1 MNYRFLCSS
10 HPFSVVHNS
19 YLLQNSSRA
28 VAFWQTGFDT
38 AQVFCDD
45 GQWSEALPHIGC
57 AYETAEII
65 LTTKP
70 IVTAGTFELM
80 TSSTVLL
87 AFTFL
92 KLGNEEDARDVY
104 LASIK
109 RLESELSSGADY
121 TELQPTL
128 SFLYRCIENLMAN
141 FSIPQPSV
149 DQLQN
154 DGVVQG
160 TWH

>member
-1 MNYRFLCSS
+1 VNYRFLCSS
-10 HPFSVVHNS
+10 HRT
-19 YLLQNSSRA
+19 YLHQNPSRA

-57 AYETAEII
+57 AYEAAEII

-109 RLESELSSGADY
+109 RLENELLTGAAY
-121 TELQPTL
+121 AEVQPTL
-128 SFLYRCIENLMAN
+128 SFLYRCIQNLMAN
-141 FSIPQPSV
+141 FKVPQPSV
-149 DQLQN
+149 HQLQES
-154 DGVVQG
+154 GAILG
-160 TWH
+160 ALH

>member
-1 MNYRFLCSS
+1 MNYKFLCSS
-10 HPFSVVHNS
+10 HRT
-19 YLLQNSSRA
+19 YLLQNPSRA
-28 VAFWQTGFDT
+28 VGFWQTGFDT

-57 AYETAEII
+57 AYEAAEII
-65 LTTKP
+65 LMTKP

-109 RLESELSSGADY
+109 RLENELLTGAAY
-121 TELQPTL
+121 AEVQPTL

-141 FSIPQPSV
+141 FSIPQPSL

-154 DGVVQG
+154 DGIAQSA
-160 TWH
+160 WH

>member
-1 MNYRFLCSS
+1 MNYKFLCSS
-10 HPFSVVHNS
+10 HRT
-19 YLLQNSSRA
+19 YLLQNPSRA
-28 VAFWQTGFDT
+28 VGFWQTGFDT

-57 AYETAEII
+57 AYEAAEII
-65 LTTKP
+65 LMTKP

-109 RLESELSSGADY
+109 RLENELLTGAAY
-121 TELQPTL
+121 AEVQPTL

-141 FSIPQPSV
+141 FSIPQPSL

-154 DGVVQG
+154 GGVVQSA
-160 TWH
+160 WH

>member
-1 MNYRFLCSS
+1 MNYKFLCSS
-10 HPFSVVHNS
+10 HRT
-19 YLLQNSSRA
+19 YLLQNPSRA
-28 VAFWQTGFDT
+28 VGFWQTGFDT

-57 AYETAEII
+57 AYEAAEII
-65 LTTKP
+65 LMTKP

-92 KLGNEEDARDVY
+92 KLGNEEDARNVY
-104 LASIK
+104 LASVK
-109 RLESELSSGADY
+109 RLENELLTGAAY
-121 TELQPTL
+121 AEVQPTL

-141 FSIPQPSV
+141 FSIPQPSP

-154 DGVVQG
+154 DGVVQSA
-160 TWH
+160 WH